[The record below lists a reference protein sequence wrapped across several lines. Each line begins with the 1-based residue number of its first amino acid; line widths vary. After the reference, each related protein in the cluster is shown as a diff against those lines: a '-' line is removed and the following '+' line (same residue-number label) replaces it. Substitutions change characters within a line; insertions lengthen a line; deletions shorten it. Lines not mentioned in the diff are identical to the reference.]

1 MSEAEAEVQPIII
14 VRRKGRGGD
23 GHHGGAWKIA
33 FADFMTAMMALFLVL
48 WLINAANEETKKAVA
63 SYFNPVKLVDRNRS
77 EKGINNSDGAVEAET
92 KVEVTHPNAVSG
104 EDQLEEK
111 ELTERTEEEMF
122 ENPNSVLDE
131 IASKVTADNHT
142 GDVNS
147 EGKGDLGK
155 EEVTDFEDPFAP
167 SFWKSQSEPSV
178 EGTLEELSPGNV
190 GPGVDEQGVEQQ
202 IAALMERSALDKD
215 LTDPMTPEKPEE
227 TESDPEQALQQEL
240 KEQKEKKEK
249 LEELSKEI
257 SGEVAEAIREALGTE
272 ALFPDSVAVT
282 AAEGGVLIS
291 VTEQL
296 NVPMFQIGSAVPR
309 PELVVAMEKI
319 GEVLSQ
325 RNGMLQIHGHTDGRR
340 YAGKN
345 YDNWRLSTARAH
357 ASYFMLARGGLDKLR
372 VKQISGFADRKLKVA
387 NNPNSGANRRIEILL
402 EIQ

>member
-1 MSEAEAEVQPIII
+1 MSVAESGDAQPIII
-14 VRRKGRGGD
+14 VRRKSGGGD

-92 KVEVTHPNAVSG
+92 KVKITHQNAVSG
-104 EDQLEEK
+104 EEQLKEK

-131 IASKVTADNHT
+131 IASKVTAENIT
-142 GDVNS
+142 GEVNA
-147 EGKGDLGK
+147 EGKGGTDTK
-155 EEVTDFEDPFAP
+155 AVTDFEDPFAP

-178 EGTLEELSPGNV
+178 EGTLEELPSGNV
-190 GPGVDEQGVEQQ
+190 GPGVDEEGTGNAELQV
-202 IAALMERSALDKD
+202 AAKMERSPLDK
-215 LTDPMTPEKPEE
+215 
-227 TESDPEQALQQEL
+227 EL
-240 KEQKEKKEK
+240 KDPAEQTDAEKENEIKSEQEQKEQQKK
-249 LEELSKEI
+249 LEALSKEI
-257 SGEVAEAIREALGTE
+257 SGDVAEAIREALGPA
-272 ALFPDSVAVT
+272 ALFPDSVSVT
-282 AAEGGVLIS
+282 VAEGGVLIS

-319 GEVLSQ
+319 GEVLTK
-325 RNGMLQIHGHTDGRR
+325 RGGKLQIHGHTDGRR
-340 YAGKN
+340 YTGKN

-357 ASYFMLARGGLDKLR
+357 ATYFMLARGGLDKQR
-372 VKQISGFADRKLKVA
+372 IKQISGFADRKLKVA
-387 NNPNSGANRRIEILL
+387 NDPNNGANRRIEILL
-402 EIQ
+402 ETGQ